1 MKFILF
7 LLLTTIVVFAEKT
20 PSDVY
25 SESLVLKQQIEDLRH
40 ENGILEPL
48 PKVAPQHNKLPRHVL
63 QKTLEILT
71 KVNKYREIHNY
82 GLITVP
88 PVPARKITPQDVY
101 NNVARLTE
109 EVSYLLNEKDKEFTY
124 KQYYNKTPSDVYQVL
139 WSISLG
145 FDALLGQGFTP
156 TDVYVKSQQIV
167 ERIKFLRKSQREDS
181 NIPLPKKRPN
191 LHPNHALYASINL
204 LKKIHQD
211 EKKLWM
217 EPVPIPKVP
226 QKVIS
231 PTEVYDSL
239 QTVQAEL
246 KRITRR
252 IGLEASF
259 PPKEPKEKK
268 TPSDVVQNLEYALA
282 LIPNFNFSRPLNQY
296 PQNSLVKTPND
307 VYALSEF
314 ILNKIAII
322 KDKSGIKLRAKK
334 APFVYGLQP
343 IYVYVKGIE
352 NIEKVEKLKILN
364 GFHPSQIP
372 DSPNTKI
379 TPSEVYELILRLD
392 DEINL
397 LYNSKKYNYNLM
409 AYREYLDKKEYND
422 KTPSDVYHNLWK
434 LSYELDTILNQ
445 QYTPNETY
453 ALAIKLQKDIQTLAK
468 SLLEKPVHVKSKK
481 YETKSPRD
489 VFFKSVELMKKLEK
503 IKQRGNINSVSIS
516 IPKSKEIT
524 PNSVYNALRIING
537 TVSELHVHYDIM
549 HGGNNNN
556 NNNNNNK
563 ITDKT
568 PSDVYS
574 VVEATNNIAQ
584 AILEDSN
591 YEN

>member
-156 TDVYVKSQQIV
+156 TDVYIKSQQIV
-167 ERIKFLRKSQREDS
+167 ERIKFLRKSQREES
-181 NIPLPKKRPN
+181 NIPLPKKRAN
-191 LHPNHALYASINL
+191 LHPNHALYASIKL

-217 EPVPIPKVP
+217 KPVPVPKIP

-259 PPKEPKEKK
+259 PPKKIKEKK
-268 TPSDVVQNLEYALA
+268 TPSDVVQNLEYASA
-282 LIPNFNFSRPLNQY
+282 LMPSFDFSHPLNQY
-296 PQNSLVKTPND
+296 PQSSLVKTPND

-314 ILNKIAII
+314 ILNKIALI

-352 NIEKVEKLKILN
+352 NIEKVERLKILN

-379 TPSEVYELILRLD
+379 TPSEVYELIIRLD
-392 DEINL
+392 EEINL
-397 LYNSKKYNYNLM
+397 LYNSKKYGYHLT
-409 AYREYLDKKEYND
+409 AYRDSLDKKEYQD
-422 KTPSDVYHNLWK
+422 KTPSDVYHNLWQ

-445 QYTPNETY
+445 QYTPNETFV
-453 ALAIKLQKDIQTLAK
+453 LASKLYKDI
-468 SLLEKPVHVKSKK
+468 SLLANILIKKDVNIRFKK
-481 YETKSPRD
+481 YKTKSPRD
-489 VFFKSVELMKKLEK
+489 VFYKSLELMRTLEK
-503 IKQRGNINSVSIS
+503 IKQRGDIQSVSIS
-516 IPKSKEIT
+516 IPQSKEIT
-524 PNSVYNALRIING
+524 PNVVYNALRIIDG
-537 TVSELHVHYDIM
+537 TLSELHVHYDIE
-549 HGGNNNN
+549 HNNNN

-563 ITDKT
+563 ISNKT

-574 VVEATNNIAQ
+574 VIEATNTIAD
-584 AILEDSN
+584 AILKDSS

>member
-1 MKFILF
+1 MKLILF
-7 LLLTTIVVFAEKT
+7 ILLTTILAFAAKT

-40 ENGILEPL
+40 ENGIVEPL
-48 PKVAPQHNKLPRHVL
+48 PKVAPQHDKLPRHVL

-101 NNVARLTE
+101 NNVSRLTE
-109 EVSYLLNEKDKEFTY
+109 EVSYLLNDKDKEFTY
-124 KQYYNKTPSDVYQVL
+124 KQYYNKTPSDVYRVL

-167 ERIKFLRKSQREDS
+167 ERIKFLRKSQREESD
-181 NIPLPKKRPN
+181 IPLPKKRPN
-191 LHPNHALYASINL
+191 LHPNHALYASIDL

-217 EPVPIPKVP
+217 KPVPVPDVP

-231 PTEVYDSL
+231 PTDVYDSL

-282 LIPNFNFSRPLNQY
+282 LMPSFDFSHPLNQY
-296 PQNSLVKTPND
+296 PQSSLIKTPND

-314 ILNKIAII
+314 ILNKIAVI

-352 NIEKVEKLKILN
+352 NIEKVERLKRLN

-392 DEINL
+392 EEINL
-397 LYNSKKYNYNLM
+397 LYNSKKYDYHLT
-409 AYREYLDKKEYND
+409 AYRDYLDKKEYQD
-422 KTPSDVYHNLWK
+422 KTPSDVYHNLWR

-453 ALAIKLQKDIQTLAK
+453 ALASRLQKDINVLANTLLK
-468 SLLEKPVHVKSKK
+468 KKVHIKLKK
-481 YETKSPRD
+481 HESKSPRD
-489 VFFKSVELMKKLEK
+489 VFYKSLELMQTLEK
-503 IKQRGNINSVSIS
+503 IKQRGDIQSVSIS
-516 IPKSKEIT
+516 IPRSKEIT

-537 TVSELHVHYDIM
+537 TVSELHVHYDIE

-556 NNNNNNK
+556 NNNNK
-563 ITDKT
+563 ITNKT

-574 VVEATNNIAQ
+574 VVEAANNIAK

>member
-1 MKFILF
+1 MKLILFIL
-7 LLLTTIVVFAEKT
+7 LTSIVVFAAKT

-25 SESLVLKQQIEDLRH
+25 SESLVLKQQVESLRH
-40 ENGILEPL
+40 ENGIQEPL
-48 PKVAPQHNKLPRHVL
+48 PQVAQQHNKLPRHVL

-82 GLITVP
+82 GRITVP
-88 PVPARKITPQDVY
+88 SVPARKITPQDVY
-101 NNVARLTE
+101 NNVARLSE
-109 EVSYLLNEKDKEFTY
+109 EVSYLLTQKNKKFSF
-124 KQYYNKTPSDVYQVL
+124 KQYHNKTPSDVYRVL

-156 TDVYVKSQQIV
+156 TDVYIKSQQIV
-167 ERIKFLRKSQREDS
+167 ERIKFLRKSQREES
-181 NIPLPKKRPN
+181 NIPLPTKRPN

-204 LKKIHQD
+204 LKKIHYD

-217 EPVPIPKVP
+217 KPVPVPNVP

-259 PPKEPKEKK
+259 PPKEIKEKK
-268 TPSDVVQNLEYALA
+268 TPSDVVQNLEYASA
-282 LIPNFNFSRPLNQY
+282 LMPAFDFSHPLNQY
-296 PQNSLVKTPND
+296 PQDSLVKTPND

-314 ILNKIAII
+314 ILNKVAII

-352 NIEKVEKLKILN
+352 NIEKVERLKILN

-379 TPSEVYELILRLD
+379 TPSEVYELISRLD
-392 DEINL
+392 EEINL
-397 LYNSKKYNYNLM
+397 LYNSKKYDYHLL
-409 AYREYLDKKEYND
+409 AYRDYPDKKEYQD
-422 KTPSDVYHNLWK
+422 KTPSDVYHNLWQ

-445 QYTPNETY
+445 QYTPNETFV
-453 ALAIKLQKDIQTLAK
+453 LASKLKKDVTILARTLIKGKID
-468 SLLEKPVHVKSKK
+468 VKLKK
-481 YETKSPRD
+481 YDTKSPRD
-489 VFFKSVELMKKLEK
+489 VFYKSLGLMKTLEK
-503 IKQRGNINSVSIS
+503 IKQRGDVNSVSIS
-516 IPKSKEIT
+516 IPKSKDIT

-537 TVSELHVHYDIM
+537 TVSELHVHYDIE
-549 HGGNNNN
+549 HAGNNNN

-563 ITDKT
+563 ITNKT

-574 VVEATNNIAQ
+574 IIEATDNIAK
-584 AILEDSN
+584 AILKDDS

>member
-1 MKFILF
+1 MKLILF
-7 LLLTTIVVFAEKT
+7 ILLTTILAFAAKT

-40 ENGILEPL
+40 ENGIVEPL
-48 PKVAPQHNKLPRHVL
+48 PKVAPQHDKLPRHVL

-101 NNVARLTE
+101 NNVSRLTE
-109 EVSYLLNEKDKEFTY
+109 EVSYLLNDKDKEFTY
-124 KQYYNKTPSDVYQVL
+124 KQYYNKTPSDVYRVL

-167 ERIKFLRKSQREDS
+167 ERIKFLRKSQREESD
-181 NIPLPKKRPN
+181 IPLPKKRPN
-191 LHPNHALYASINL
+191 LHPNHALYASIDL

-217 EPVPIPKVP
+217 KPVPVPDVP

-231 PTEVYDSL
+231 PTDVYDSL

-282 LIPNFNFSRPLNQY
+282 LMPSFDFSHPLNQY
-296 PQNSLVKTPND
+296 PQSSLIKTPND

-314 ILNKIAII
+314 ILNKIAVI

-352 NIEKVEKLKILN
+352 NIEKVERLKRLN

-392 DEINL
+392 EEINL
-397 LYNSKKYNYNLM
+397 LYNSKKYDYHLT
-409 AYREYLDKKEYND
+409 AYRDYLDKKEYQD
-422 KTPSDVYHNLWK
+422 KTPSDVYHNLWR

-453 ALAIKLQKDIQTLAK
+453 ALASRLQKDINVLANTLLK
-468 SLLEKPVHVKSKK
+468 KKVHIKLKK
-481 YETKSPRD
+481 HESKSPRD
-489 VFFKSVELMKKLEK
+489 VFYKSLELMQTLEK
-503 IKQRGNINSVSIS
+503 IKQRGDIQSVSIS
-516 IPKSKEIT
+516 IPRSKEIT

-537 TVSELHVHYDIM
+537 TVSELHVHYDIE

-556 NNNNNNK
+556 NNNNNK
-563 ITDKT
+563 ITNKT

-574 VVEATNNIAQ
+574 VVEAANNIAK